1 MTVHHVRLL
10 HGSAPNTSARARL
23 ICFYECTAADAWPL
37 AGSSTAIAGLDQR
50 QVREWIRSRTLH
62 GEPTVSPRLEHV
74 RILLPLPPAPDSSSI
89 FKIQKSAGAGS
100 AFGTVA
106 PEVALGG
113 AEQAA

>member
-1 MTVHHVRLL
+1 
-10 HGSAPNTSARARL
+10 
-23 ICFYECTAADAWPL
+23 
-37 AGSSTAIAGLDQR
+37 
-50 QVREWIRSRTLH
+50 
-62 GEPTVSPRLEHV
+62 V